1 MLSRRLIGAALTIT
15 PLVFV
20 LWLDSLDLGGKRGIF
35 LTVVGLLAAVAATGE
50 LLGLMRAAVP
60 SLRAIPVLVA
70 SGVALLI
77 AASPVAWTDYP
88 SDCPLG
94 QWGWTAIGLVVAMG
108 SLFVVE
114 MFTYRQPGQAVVR
127 LAVSVFAVSYVTL
140 PLVFLLHLR
149 RLGSTQEG
157 ILSLVSVILVVK
169 LADSGAYFTGRA
181 IGRHKMAPVLSPKKT
196 WEGAAGAFVA
206 AWLGGALFFY
216 GVAPLCGW
224 EALRHTS
231 WLACTAFSIP
241 VAAAGM
247 IGDLAE
253 SLLKRDLQ
261 VKDSAAWLPGLGG
274 VLDVLD
280 SLLFAAPV
288 AYLWWASR

>member
-1 MLSRRLIGAALTIT
+1 LIGAALTIT

-20 LWLDSLDLGGKRGIF
+20 LWLDSLDLGGKRGI
-35 LTVVGLLAAVAATGE
+35 LLAVVGLLAAVVASGE
-50 LLGLMRAAVP
+50 LTGLIRAAVP
-60 SLRAIPVLVA
+60 SLRAAPVLLA
-70 SGVALLI
+70 SAVALLF
-77 AASPVAWTDYP
+77 AAAPVAWSNYP
-88 SDCPLG
+88 ADCPLG
-94 QWGWTAIGLVVAMG
+94 QWGWTAIGMVAAMG
-108 SLFVVE
+108 GLFLVE
-114 MFTYRQPGQAVVR
+114 MLGYRQPGEAVVR
-127 LAVSVFAVSYVTL
+127 LALGVFAVSYVTL

-149 RLGSTQEG
+149 RLGSTHEG

-181 IGRHKMAPVLSPKKT
+181 VGRHKMAPVLSPKKT
-196 WEGAAGAFVA
+196 WEGAVGAFVA

-224 EALRHTS
+224 EALRETS
-231 WLACTAFSIP
+231 WLACSAYALP

-247 IGDLAE
+247 VGDLAE

-261 VKDSAAWLPGLGG
+261 VKDSAAWVPGLGG

-288 AYLWWASR
+288 AYLWWVSR